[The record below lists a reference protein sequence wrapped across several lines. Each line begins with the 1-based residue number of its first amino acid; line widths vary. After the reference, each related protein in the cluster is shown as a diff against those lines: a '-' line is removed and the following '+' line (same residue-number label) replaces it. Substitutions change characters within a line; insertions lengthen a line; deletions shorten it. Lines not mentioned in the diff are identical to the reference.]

1 MSDSKA
7 VKVVADE
14 VTIKVRCKPK
24 NGEKGEKKATM
35 SSSAP
40 APPAAAPAKRK
51 ASEKQLE
58 HLKKAREARAAKKAA
73 EGGTSKPAPKAS
85 TSKAA
90 EPKPSTSKAA
100 EKPKE
105 EPKSSTFD
113 FDELR
118 NRARA
123 AADKVIS
130 IKMVENI
137 FYKGGGSSK
146 KDDDIVKK
154 ANKHNRDQAAAI
166 FARVLSELKIRKKK
180 GVFISEGHALTERQG
195 QLLAKAI
202 ALHINK
208 KYQESDEATSG
219 SSQRNTEIQS
229 TLLGF
234 FADEPSMKELYKQV
248 PTA

>member
-7 VKVVADE
+7 VKVEADE
-14 VTIKVRCKPK
+14 VTIKVKCRGK
-24 NGEKGEKKATM
+24 NGEKKATA

-73 EGGTSKPAPKAS
+73 ETSKPAPKPS

-105 EPKSSTFD
+105 TAMD
-113 FDELR
+113 FDALR
-118 NRARA
+118 DRARA

-130 IKMVENI
+130 IKTLQNI
-137 FYKGGGSSK
+137 YLGFGSLAQIEK
-146 KDDDIVKK
+146 RNREEADLIITFVLRDIGVTY
-154 ANKHNRDQAAAI
+154 
-166 FARVLSELKIRKKK
+166 KK
-180 GVFISEGHALTERQG
+180 GAFIHGGNELTDKQARLLVKAVGVTLRQKYMDSKEAKEDEKDERTRDRPTQIG
-195 QLLAKAI
+195 NTLL
-202 ALHINK
+202 LFS
-208 KYQESDEATSG
+208 SDEKA
-219 SSQRNTEIQS
+219 
-229 TLLGF
+229 
-234 FADEPSMKELYKQV
+234 MKELGKGLKEKG
-248 PTA
+248 